1 MRKERNRMNTNQA
14 SSRSDIVEESVQT
27 RGITWRALVIGLLYV
42 VFLAYV
48 NPRAELGQL
57 LPGIDV
63 TGAPQGA
70 GLGLVFLLLL
80 QNLLLKQK
88 RLKFSTQEM
97 ITVYVISMLGGLIVG
112 RGLIS
117 FFVITTMAPHMLRLQ
132 DAKLYKGFLDS
143 LSTLIIPKG
152 SDAVKG
158 FLRGGAKGI
167 PWGEWAI
174 PILIWACFFTIVF
187 WVMLCILTIVRKQ
200 WVEHERLVFP
210 LVATVMEMVEEPKTG
225 QIPFWRDKVVYLG
238 MIYPIFYYGLP
249 ILNKYSPMIPV
260 IPDQIF
266 ILRPITSSPPFNVLE
281 GFFFSP
287 RPLVI
292 GIGYLLSLDMVFSM
306 WFFYLIREATYVYYN
321 IVGVYDNFHKYLF
334 RQQGM
339 GAFVAIAVI
348 NLWIARGQ
356 LKNIIKKGLRLE
368 VEESDENEPISFG
381 LAFWGGSLGFV
392 FIIVF
397 TKVFLH
403 VHPFWSVVYFL
414 LFFAA
419 VLAFSKIRAEAG
431 YPYTHCIPIQID
443 RSLAQTIGGTV
454 LRDNALGLGYF
465 FSLTYGFFG
474 ASSAIALESYK
485 FGDEVGIRRK
495 SMTKVMLLVVFFAIV
510 VGFISALMMFYDM
523 GVNSVHSW
531 YTLTAKDVAFN
542 WAAGSQDSNTANTF
556 EFGKGIIIG
565 GALMFLRRAYVWWPF
580 HPLGYAIANTD
591 YLTYFWGGF
600 FIAWLIKFAVF
611 RYGGPRVSQKLV
623 PFFMGMIAGSVIVG
637 LFGAVVGAIVQLF

>member
-1 MRKERNRMNTNQA
+1 MNTNQA
-14 SSRSDIVEESVQT
+14 SSRSDIVEDSVQT

-80 QNLLLKQK
+80 LNLLLKQR

-174 PILIWACFFTIVF
+174 PILVWACFFTIVF
-187 WVMLCILTIVRKQ
+187 WVMLCILTVVRKQ

-225 QIPFWRDKVVYLG
+225 QIPFWRDKLVYLG
-238 MIYPIFYYGLP
+238 MIYPFFYYGLP
-249 ILNKYSPMIPV
+249 ILNKYFPVIPV
-260 IPDQIF
+260 IPDQMY
-266 ILRPITSSPPFNVLE
+266 ILRPITSTHPLNVLE
-281 GFFFSP
+281 NFFFSP
-287 RPLVI
+287 RSLVI

-306 WFFYLIREATYVYYN
+306 WFFYLVREATYVYYN
-321 IVGVYDNFHKYLF
+321 TVGVYDNFHHWLF

-348 NLWIARGQ
+348 SLWVARGQ
-356 LKNIIKKGLRLE
+356 LKNIIKRGFRLE

-381 LAFWGGSLGFV
+381 VAFWGGILGFV
-392 FIIVF
+392 FIIIF
-397 TKVFLH
+397 TRVLLH
-403 VHPFWSVVYFL
+403 VHPLWSTAYFL

-510 VGFISALMMFYDM
+510 VGFISALMMFYDI

-531 YTLTAKDVAFN
+531 YTLVAKDVAFN
-542 WAAGSQDSNTANTF
+542 WAAGSQDPNTANVL

-600 FIAWLIKFAVF
+600 FIAWLIKFVVF
-611 RYGGPRVSQKLV
+611 RYGGPKGSQKLV

-637 LFGAVVGAIVQLF
+637 LLGAVVGAIVQLF